1 MVKQQQSPPFKNNEH
16 RIAIYDAEDKRI
28 RELYGPKP
36 EPEYTIK
43 LNNELLE
50 RDQAKSGN

>member
-1 MVKQQQSPPFKNNEH
+1 VKQQQSPPFKNNEH
-16 RIAIYDAEDKRI
+16 RISIYDAEDKRI
-28 RELYGPKP
+28 RKFSGPQP